1 MEYDYILERM
11 TAQEFQELIQAL
23 MEAEYG
29 VDCAPFPLQGPD
41 GGRDIV
47 IRNNLNP
54 YENGEMWIQAKYK
67 SANMQRYHRVIPLSA
82 AGRRG

>member
-29 VDCAPFPLQGPD
+29 LACKTRNKHFFIYIILDCMHKFNS
-41 GGRDIV
+41 I
-47 IRNNLNP
+47 
-54 YENGEMWIQAKYK
+54 
-67 SANMQRYHRVIPLSA
+67 
-82 AGRRG
+82 

>member
-29 VDCAPFPLQGPD
+29 LACVPFPVLGSD

-47 IRNNLNP
+47 I
-54 YENGEMWIQAKYK
+54 
-67 SANMQRYHRVIPLSA
+67 
-82 AGRRG
+82 